1 MRPRRLFRG
10 YRLRNVDEPNHTLQV
25 EFVGTQWRNGIPL
38 TRGLMAWH
46 KWAEIFRGQAKSL
59 RKSRKKTGT
68 PDLSSLL
75 ISQSNQMD
83 KILGESFSMIG
94 GQPYEVTA
102 ALELMPSYLNF
113 LEDLGLI
120 QATEKHL
127 AFQKIRPLVEQMPR
141 IMEYYEGDPVA
152 IEKLYDAWAMGENQ

>member
-1 MRPRRLFRG
+1 
-10 YRLRNVDEPNHTLQV
+10 
-25 EFVGTQWRNGIPL
+25 
-38 TRGLMAWH
+38 
-46 KWAEIFRGQAKSL
+46 
-59 RKSRKKTGT
+59 
-68 PDLSSLL
+68 
-75 ISQSNQMD
+75 MD

-94 GQPYEVTA
+94 GEPYEVTA

-120 QATEKHL
+120 QATENHL
-127 AFQKIRPLVEQMPR
+127 AFQRIRPLVEQMPR